1 MKPKGFTLI
10 ELLVVIAII
19 GILAAVLLPALARAR
34 EAARRSSCQSNLKQ
48 MGLVVKMYANES
60 RGMTF
65 PDGQLTM
72 PGGDQDMQNVEI
84 SEIYPEYLSDPKVLR
99 CPSHVG
105 AGPQGVI
112 PILELDEGVQQIQ
125 QGISQGTANVDCLIA
140 HLSFPRTYVYFA
152 YATTHGS
159 QARLA
164 WKFEETWR
172 KTALAGGVS
181 GGALALAPLN
191 VGTGCPYAAFED
203 FTPDASTNGPG
214 VYRVKGPMPSTADF
228 SIVIKKPAPAGA
240 WEYMTGIDA
249 ANHAIIGPSS
259 VPKLSEGAERFLIT
273 DINNPAGSAQAQSSI
288 PVMID
293 SWGTN
298 KAAPDQGAMAAA
310 IAVSNHVPGGANVL
324 YMDGH
329 VEFLKYQGTAG
340 KFPVVN
346 YDYAAVNSA
355 WYKVD
360 EWSGHIVEGVAGN

>member
-1 MKPKGFTLI
+1 MKRNGFTLI

-19 GILAAVLLPALARAR
+19 GILAAILLPALARAR

-99 CPSHVG
+99 CPSHAG
-105 AGPQGVI
+105 AGPQGVK
-112 PILELDEGVQQIQ
+112 PILELDEGTQKIQ
-125 QGISQGTANVDCLIA
+125 QAINDGTATVDCLLA
-140 HLSFPRTYVYFA
+140 HLSFPRSYVYFA

-164 WKFEETWR
+164 WKFEELWR
-172 KTALAGGVS
+172 KTALAGGIS
-181 GGALALAPLN
+181 GGALAVAPLN
-191 VGTGCPYAAFED
+191 VGTGCPYDGFED
-203 FTPDASTNGPG
+203 FTPDATTNGPG
-214 VYRVKGPMPSTADF
+214 VYRVTGPMPSTADF
-228 SIVIKKPAPAGA
+228 TIVTKKSGAAGA

-249 ANHAIIGPSS
+249 SNNAIIGPSS
-259 VPKLSEGAERFLIT
+259 VPKLKEGVERFFIT
-273 DINNPAGSAQAQSSI
+273 DINNPGGSALAQSSI

-298 KAAPDQGAMAAA
+298 KAAPDQSAMIAA
-310 IAVSNHVPGGANVL
+310 IAVSNHIPGGANVL

-340 KFPVVN
+340 KFPVIN
-346 YDYAAVNSA
+346 YEYAKVDPT
-355 WYKVD
+355 WIKVD
-360 EWSGHIVEGVAGN
+360 EWSGHIVEGIAGN